1 MSMLGQVTIGQYVPG
16 HSMIHRLDPRTK
28 FITVFFF
35 IIVIFLAN
43 NLASYLV
50 AIGFVLSIILLS
62 QVPFRFI
69 WKGLKPVWLILLFT
83 LIFHLWLTKGG
94 EVIFQWGIV
103 RIYEEGFRQG
113 VAITIRIFLL
123 VLITSLLTLT
133 TKPLVLTDGLEKLM
147 NPLKKIRFPAHE
159 FALMISIALRFIP
172 TLLQETEKIMKAQK
186 ARGANFTSGNIIKR
200 AMHIVP
206 ILVPLFL
213 SSFQRAEDL
222 ALAMEAR
229 GYRGGEGRTQLRQ
242 LSFEKGDYLAFVL
255 TAFVFLLLAFVR
267 SWSGG

>member
-1 MSMLGQVTIGQYVPG
+1 MSMLGQITIGQYVPG
-16 HSMIHRLDPRTK
+16 HSVIHRLDPRTK
-28 FITVFFF
+28 LITVFFF

-43 NLASYLV
+43 NLASYLITV
-50 AIGFVLSIILLS
+50 VFVGSVIFLSKVS
-62 QVPFRFI
+62 FRFI
-69 WKGLKPVWLILLFT
+69 WRGLKPVWILLLFT

-94 EVIFQWGIV
+94 EVLFEWGPF

-113 VAITIRIFLL
+113 VAITVRIFLL
-123 VLITSLLTLT
+123 VLVTSLLTLT
-133 TKPLVLTDGLEKLM
+133 TKPLVLTDGLEKIM
-147 NPLKKIRFPAHE
+147 KPLKKVGFPAHE

-200 AMHIVP
+200 AMNIVP
-206 ILVPLFL
+206 ILVPLFI

-242 LSFEKGDYLAFVL
+242 LSFEKKDYMAFAVAALFFVILAL
-255 TAFVFLLLAFVR
+255 MR
-267 SWSGG
+267 SW